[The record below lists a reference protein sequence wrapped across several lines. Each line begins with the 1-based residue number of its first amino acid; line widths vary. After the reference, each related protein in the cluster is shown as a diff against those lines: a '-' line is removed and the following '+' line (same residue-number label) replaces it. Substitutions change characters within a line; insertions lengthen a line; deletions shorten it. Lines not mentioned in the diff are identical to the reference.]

1 MCYLKDIFKSVWI
14 SIFFEFCILQFADW
28 VDLGQIVFSFVMN
41 DLIYKEWW
49 GRGGVLIPSESFALV
64 LKVFVMLI
72 NEVQATTEFW
82 CIIYVNACLSLVDF
96 IFSQKSE
103 KRKNARGS
111 LCYAHFFTEGLVL
124 VQTSLSVKSCT
135 SSKCNSM
142 VVELKC
148 ECTVIVAQYDVIL
161 F

>member
-96 IFSQKSE
+96 FFQPKKWKKEKCQGIPVLCTFLYWGFSSCANIFV
-103 KRKNARGS
+103 
-111 LCYAHFFTEGLVL
+111 Y
-124 VQTSLSVKSCT
+124 
-135 SSKCNSM
+135 
-142 VVELKC
+142 
-148 ECTVIVAQYDVIL
+148 
-161 F
+161 